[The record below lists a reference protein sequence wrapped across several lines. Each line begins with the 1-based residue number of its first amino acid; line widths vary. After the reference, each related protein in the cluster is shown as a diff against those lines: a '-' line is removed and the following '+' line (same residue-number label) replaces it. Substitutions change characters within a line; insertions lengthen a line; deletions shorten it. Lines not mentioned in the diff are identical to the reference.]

1 MLHVLRQRTPCSEPA
16 VIVISSR
23 VESRT
28 LHVTIFAIADPP
40 PDHSKCLHF
49 HLIITV
55 LNPMELR
62 SPAPSLDVVFASPS
76 PPAIKRRR
84 TIAITT
90 PTSAPVRAAAAVS
103 TATVHIPLW
112 QKMAVGGVAGVVG
125 TVSVFPI
132 DLIKTRVQLAPSTA
146 AGTSMGITTVVM
158 DVCSRYGLSGLYR
171 GMPATALATLPEKA
185 IKLGVNDYLR
195 DVFCGHDRSRET
207 TKHQMAAGACTAVVQ
222 VLAT

>member
-1 MLHVLRQRTPCSEPA
+1 MDVLRRVATFVGRELSRAPWTWPFSPLQILLLTTQSFCTF
-16 VIVISSR
+16 ISTNR
-23 VESRT
+23 
-28 LHVTIFAIADPP
+28 FAP
-40 PDHSKCLHF
+40 
-49 HLIITV
+49 T
-55 LNPMELR
+55 MELR

-76 PPAIKRRR
+76 PAAIKRRR
-84 TIAITT
+84 TVAIST
-90 PTSAPVRAAAAVS
+90 PTPAPARAAAAVS

>member
-1 MLHVLRQRTPCSEPA
+1 
-16 VIVISSR
+16 
-23 VESRT
+23 
-28 LHVTIFAIADPP
+28 
-40 PDHSKCLHF
+40 
-49 HLIITV
+49 
-55 LNPMELR
+55 
-62 SPAPSLDVVFASPS
+62 
-76 PPAIKRRR
+76 
-84 TIAITT
+84 
-90 PTSAPVRAAAAVS
+90 
-103 TATVHIPLW
+103 
-112 QKMAVGGVAGVVG
+112 MAVGGVAGVVG

-146 AGTSMGITTVVM
+146 AGTGMGITTVVM

-207 TKHQMAAGACTAVVQ
+207 TQHQMAAGACTAVVQ

>member
-1 MLHVLRQRTPCSEPA
+1 
-16 VIVISSR
+16 
-23 VESRT
+23 
-28 LHVTIFAIADPP
+28 
-40 PDHSKCLHF
+40 
-49 HLIITV
+49 
-55 LNPMELR
+55 MELR

-76 PPAIKRRR
+76 PSPATIKRRR
-84 TIAITT
+84 TIAIST
-90 PTSAPVRAAAAVS
+90 PTPAPAPAVS